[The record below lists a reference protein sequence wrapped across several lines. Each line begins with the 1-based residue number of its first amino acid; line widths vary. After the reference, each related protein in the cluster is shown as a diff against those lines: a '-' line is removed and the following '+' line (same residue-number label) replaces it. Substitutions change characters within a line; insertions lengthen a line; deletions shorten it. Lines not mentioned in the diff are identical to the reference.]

1 MRDVVFRAQDSPM
14 VKAASFAT
22 GLFWGL
28 SPFWGFHTAGAVV
41 TAIFFK
47 LNKPI
52 TILASNISI
61 PPVIPFLIFGS
72 YKVGGWWLGANAMHI
87 QFDKLLSPE
96 AIQKNLLQY
105 VIGSLTIAIVV
116 PFIAGVSI
124 YLFLKNRKISSSNN

>member
-1 MRDVVFRAQDSPM
+1 MVFRAQDSPLI
-14 VKAASFAT
+14 KAASFAT

-41 TAIFFK
+41 SAIFFK

-52 TILASNISI
+52 TILASNISL
-61 PPVIPFLIFGS
+61 PPVIPFLIFAS
-72 YKVGGWWLGANAMHI
+72 YKVGGWWLGKNAMHL

-116 PFIAGVSI
+116 PLVSGTLI
-124 YLFLKNRKISSSNN
+124 FLFLSRRKPE